1 MVELKNIE
9 KDLLEIKK
17 QLHKEQA
24 FEWTYKGKIYKL
36 NAKNKVEEVQN
47 PLSNAEIIKG
57 NWKGE
62 QEEKMRFYRNEE
74 GIIQLSAFGYR
85 SDLPIVEG
93 KKANLE
99 EISKHILNQT
109 NAYFSDLRSPSQQA
123 PQLDEDAFADGKK
136 IEIGKNATKFQV
148 FIEGAGLIKTLF
160 KTGKVEAKVYLDKSP
175 EESKIKAPGV
185 VTGSLEAGLTVVTD
199 ITGMVVMVYDIAV
212 DKKVREETYNGLVKI
227 KDEIKENPK
236 ELFPILK
243 EIVLE
248 AATGNSSA
256 DWQEASQE
264 QTDKGKQSHLLSKGA
279 VRTVITVVVSGKIIT
294 ELPEISKKIAAK
306 MANLKNAA
314 KVIKKLPDNIQAILN
329 DVARFS
335 PQILDEMKIF
345 LSKID
350 FNILEKLCKAKGFD
364 KVLSD
369 MALHWKKFR
378 GGKFQI
384 EYAKKLLT
392 EGRII
397 SFEVSDLSNDL
408 TRIYDIVV
416 ESFENGEHI
425 IKQLE
430 LKNWSL
436 FYPETIKN
444 QFLKDLQK
452 MKDLGDIQWIFAKT
466 DNIRDLNILKSK
478 VLQALKTADGKP
490 IKELEKLFEPNSVF
504 SEKFLKWTKGDKA
517 SAKLLLEWLDK
528 PENFKNL
535 FEIVN

>member
-1 MVELKNIE
+1 
-9 KDLLEIKK
+9 
-17 QLHKEQA
+17 
-24 FEWTYKGKIYKL
+24 
-36 NAKNKVEEVQN
+36 
-47 PLSNAEIIKG
+47 
-57 NWKGE
+57 
-62 QEEKMRFYRNEE
+62 
-74 GIIQLSAFGYR
+74 
-85 SDLPIVEG
+85 
-93 KKANLE
+93 
-99 EISKHILNQT
+99 
-109 NAYFSDLRSPSQQA
+109 
-123 PQLDEDAFADGKK
+123 
-136 IEIGKNATKFQV
+136 
-148 FIEGAGLIKTLF
+148 
-160 KTGKVEAKVYLDKSP
+160 
-175 EESKIKAPGV
+175 
-185 VTGSLEAGLTVVTD
+185 
-199 ITGMVVMVYDIAV
+199 
-212 DKKVREETYNGLVKI
+212 
-227 KDEIKENPK
+227 
-236 ELFPILK
+236 
-243 EIVLE
+243 
-248 AATGNSSA
+248 
-256 DWQEASQE
+256 
-264 QTDKGKQSHLLSKGA
+264 LLSKGA

-452 MKDLGDIQWIFAKT
+452 MKNLGDIQWIFAKT
-466 DNIRDLNILKSK
+466 DNIRDLDILKSK
-478 VLQALKTADGKP
+478 VLQALKTADEKP
-490 IKELEKLFEPNSVF
+490 IKELEKLFENKSF
-504 SEKFLKWTKGDKA
+504 GDKIKVWMDTKKEIK
-517 SAKLLLEWLDK
+517 SDSFLGWLDNSD
-528 PENFKNL
+528 NFYKF
-535 FEIVN
+535 FEIAD